1 MFIKK
6 NGDLTINQMGLSK
19 HLGISLTKHSMVI
32 LFCISFMDVHGIANN
47 LSDCPIVGHNPKM
60 QLVPGVCRE
69 TT

>member
-19 HLGISLTKHSMVI
+19 HLGIS
-32 LFCISFMDVHGIANN
+32 FMDVHGIANN
-47 LSDCPIVGHNPKM
+47 LSDCPIVGHTPKM